1 MRVIEARG
9 IEKSYGG
16 KKVLKAVD
24 LDLDSGQLT
33 VLGGL
38 NGSGKSTI
46 IKILSGD
53 ISPDNGEIV
62 FDGKRV
68 ELRSIVDARH
78 IGISAVYQEYMLV
91 PDLTIAENIF
101 LGSGKFSISRK
112 KMNQESSRLLKE
124 VGLEYEPS
132 AKVSSLSADDQSL
145 LEFAIA
151 AFSEPRV
158 LLIDDLFSV
167 LNSSYK
173 ERLLKMINDVK
184 NRGASV
190 LVATPDPEIM
200 QKADRLF
207 FIENSTVVDLP
218 VPLDRGEI
226 LRRIGASNDRSIP
239 PSEGEPLIE
248 IGNVAGT
255 GKDLEIRRGELLHV
269 FCGSSEIIR
278 ELTRAIT
285 RQDPF
290 SENAVPIFR
299 EAKSFFER
307 FGSRGPSSDAEK
319 YFSATLKNSGL
330 VSQVMLKK
338 ARSFI
343 STKKLRRSY
352 ILNKESVVSVKS
364 FLAGLEEIDGFAGIV
379 SDEDVKLSHLRFEA
393 CDLYVF
399 VRPLLGLDPVSI
411 DALVRVL
418 RDISV
423 NSKAALVLTDEME
436 SLSFC
441 TRGMIVC
448 R

>member
-151 AFSEPRV
+151 AFSEPKV

-218 VPLDRGEI
+218 VPL
-226 LRRIGASNDRSIP
+226 
-239 PSEGEPLIE
+239 
-248 IGNVAGT
+248 
-255 GKDLEIRRGELLHV
+255 
-269 FCGSSEIIR
+269 
-278 ELTRAIT
+278 
-285 RQDPF
+285 
-290 SENAVPIFR
+290 
-299 EAKSFFER
+299 
-307 FGSRGPSSDAEK
+307 
-319 YFSATLKNSGL
+319 
-330 VSQVMLKK
+330 
-338 ARSFI
+338 
-343 STKKLRRSY
+343 
-352 ILNKESVVSVKS
+352 
-364 FLAGLEEIDGFAGIV
+364 
-379 SDEDVKLSHLRFEA
+379 
-393 CDLYVF
+393 
-399 VRPLLGLDPVSI
+399 
-411 DALVRVL
+411 
-418 RDISV
+418 
-423 NSKAALVLTDEME
+423 
-436 SLSFC
+436 
-441 TRGMIVC
+441 
-448 R
+448 